1 MGVLLVEQH
10 VRQALTVADRVYVV
24 QRGKIVM
31 SGTAA
36 EVAGNIEEVERAYLS
51 GVVEAITEQPGAR
64 LSGAGFPFPHAS

>member
-31 SGTAA
+31 SGTAQ

-51 GVVEAITEQPGAR
+51 GVVDAEHQELA
-64 LSGAGFPFPHAS
+64 